1 MQIDFGSVLNTL
13 KTGIIKLAQTSLKD
27 YVAQATQDGQAILDE
42 LKGNLQTWAQAL
54 ADGKLSKE
62 DFGDLLLGQKDLLEM
77 VALKQA
83 GLAVI
88 QADQFKNDVMN
99 LIKTTITGLIP

>member
-1 MQIDFGSVLNTL
+1 MQIDFGNVLNTL
-13 KTGIIKLAQTSLKD
+13 KTGIVNLAQTTLKD
-27 YVAQATQDGQAILDE
+27 YVAQATQDGQAILNE
-42 LKGNLQTWAQAL
+42 LKDNLKTWTQAL
-54 ADGKLSKE
+54 ADGSLSKA
-62 DFGDLLLGQKDLLEM
+62 DFGDLVLGQKDLLEM

-88 QADQFKNDVMN
+88 QVDQFKMDVIN